1 MLDRL
6 PPEVV
11 AELRHELRTPVN
23 IISGYSEMLLEDA
36 DQAEWAG
43 SPLEAALRGLSAEM
57 REVLKLVGSA
67 LPPSAAS
74 VEVAALVG
82 LAEALDGHRHRAQ
95 GLVTDALAH
104 AGDPAV
110 RDDLDRIQR
119 AIGGLAVAPAWSART
134 PAMGLEVIVSAPM
147 APAAWPAR
155 VLVVDD
161 VEDNRSVLSRR
172 LERMGHTVL
181 TAGDGD
187 AALARA
193 RDEGSTLDL
202 ILLDMRMP
210 GRDGHATLLEL
221 KADERT
227 RDIPVV
233 MISALDD
240 LTNTARCI
248 AHGAEDYLPKP
259 FDPLL
264 LAARVGATL
273 DRKRLRDRERDF
285 LEQTM
290 RVIDAARSVEEGCY
304 DPAVLAT
311 IAQRG
316 DELGRLARVFD
327 GMAAEVRARESRL
340 QAQLDALRQEIGA
353 VRGER
358 SAAAGDA
365 DDPGPGPAGDPAGGD
380 GASTLRVGQC
390 LAGRY
395 DVFDVAGQGGMGR
408 VFRATDRE
416 LGGEVAIKTIRAEA
430 LEETPDLRD
439 WLKSEVRLS
448 RRITHPNVVRTYDF
462 GETEGLAFITMEY
475 VDGVS
480 LRSLM
485 ASRGTLASGASIA
498 FGAQLFRAL
507 QAAHEQGV
515 VHRDIKP
522 ENVLL
527 SSEGMLKVMDF
538 GIARLVEGLDGSA
551 ADGYGTLAYMAP
563 EQLLNE
569 PVDARADLYAAG
581 VVLYEAL
588 TGHLPFDAA
597 SAPVLLSQLLT
608 TEPVP
613 ASTRNPEVSEAL
625 AGLLTHLLAADA
637 AARPASARQVV
648 SALEGMR

>member
-36 DQAEWAG
+36 DLAEWAG
-43 SPLEAALRGLSAEM
+43 GPLEAALRGLSAEM

-82 LAEALDGHRHRAQ
+82 LAEALDGHRSRTQA
-95 GLVTDALAH
+95 LVTEALAH
-104 AGDPAV
+104 ADDPAV

-119 AIGGLAVAPAWSART
+119 AIAGLAVSPAWSVRT
-134 PAMGLEVIVSAPM
+134 PAMAHEAIVSAPM
-147 APAAWPAR
+147 AQAAWPAR

-181 TAGDGD
+181 TAADGD
-187 AALARA
+187 AALERA
-193 RDEGSTLDL
+193 RDVGSGLDL

-221 KADERT
+221 KADDRT
-227 RDIPVV
+227 REIPVV

-327 GMAAEVRARESRL
+327 GMAAEVRAREARL

-358 SAAAGDA
+358 SDGGG
-365 DDPGPGPAGDPAGGD
+365 DPGARPVEDPAGGD
-380 GASTLRVGQC
+380 EANPLRVGYC

-395 DVFDVAGQGGMGR
+395 EIFDVAGQGGMGR

-416 LGGEVAIKTIRAEA
+416 LGGEVAIKTIRADA
-430 LEETPDLRD
+430 LEETPELRD

-485 ASRGTLASGASIA
+485 ASRGTLAPGASIA

-527 SSEGMLKVMDF
+527 SSDGVLKVMDF

-588 TGHLPFDAA
+588 TGSLPFTAA
-597 SAPVLLSQLLT
+597 SAPALLSQLLT
-608 TEPVP
+608 TDAPS
-613 ASTRNPEVSEAL
+613 AALRNPEVSDAL
-625 AGLLTHLLAADA
+625 AGLLSHLLAADA
-637 AARPASARQVV
+637 SARPASARQVV